1 MLYAKI
7 NEETNEVIEFPIYE
21 NDLRN
26 SILSGTT
33 LPEVITDFALVGTP
47 YRCVKPLLTSE
58 LDMTPSYTHSIEA
71 VGAHY
76 NEETG
81 EFDREYGLV
90 SVEPHKLEKRKDFR
104 LDQLRKKRSPAFSK
118 LDAKILRY
126 ESQVRL
132 GVTPT
137 DDIAELDAKAQEL
150 RDVTEVE
157 NPWSIEDS
165 TFFDV

>member
-26 SILSGTT
+26 DIFSGTT
-33 LPEVITDFALVGTP
+33 LPKEITDFALIGTP
-47 YRCVKPLLTSE
+47 YRCVKPILLSE
-58 LDMTPSYTHSIEA
+58 IDISASYTHSIEA
-71 VGAHY
+71 VGASY

-90 SVEPHKLEKRKDFR
+90 QVEPHKLEKRKDFR
-104 LDQLRKKRSPAFSK
+104 LNQLRKKRAASFAK

-137 DDIAELDAKAQEL
+137 DNIAELDAKAQEL

-157 NPWSIEDS
+157 NPWAIEDH

>member
-26 SILSGTT
+26 DIFSGAT
-33 LPEVITDFALVGTP
+33 LPREITDFSLVGTP
-47 YRCVKPLLTSE
+47 YRCVKPLLVSDIGITA
-58 LDMTPSYTHSIEA
+58 SYTHSIEA
-71 VGAHY
+71 VGASY

-90 SVEPHKLEKRKDFR
+90 QVTPHKLEKRKEYR
-104 LDQLRKKRSPAFSK
+104 LNQLRMKRDAAFAK

-157 NPWSIEDS
+157 NPWAIEDS
-165 TFFDV
+165 TFFDI

>member
-90 SVEPHKLEKRKDFR
+90 EVDIHKQSMRKEYR
-104 LDQLRKKRSPAFSK
+104 LKELRKKRAPAFSK
-118 LDAKILRY
+118 LDSKILRY
-126 ESQVRL
+126 ESQIRL

-137 DDIAELDAKAQEL
+137 DNIAELDAKAQEL

-157 NPWSIEDS
+157 NPWSIEDPI
-165 TFFDV
+165 FFDV